1 MISPCG
7 SMVILL
13 FDETNRTMFET
24 YYVINQEWKNFQ
36 ARRKIKEKIGVE
48 IISQS

>member
-1 MISPCG
+1 
-7 SMVILL
+7 
-13 FDETNRTMFET
+13 MFET

-36 ARRKIKEKIGVE
+36 SRRKLKEKIGVE